1 LTRLYDTYQEG
12 HIQKP
17 IFCERK
23 SNRERQIAIVQ
34 EEIKTLTQEI
44 NEAKK
49 TASLDDINQRIDK
62 FKSSWYKVTSSKE
75 RNERLQ
81 SLVSKIEYNRVGN
94 IIDLKLFY
102 H

>member
-1 LTRLYDTYQEG
+1 M
-12 HIQKP
+12 QKP
-17 IFCERK
+17 IFRERK

-49 TASLDDINQRIDK
+49 TTSLDDINQRIEK
-62 FKSSWYKVTSSKE
+62 FKSSGYKVTSSKE
-75 RNERLQ
+75 RNERWQ

-94 IIDLKLFY
+94 IIDLKIFY